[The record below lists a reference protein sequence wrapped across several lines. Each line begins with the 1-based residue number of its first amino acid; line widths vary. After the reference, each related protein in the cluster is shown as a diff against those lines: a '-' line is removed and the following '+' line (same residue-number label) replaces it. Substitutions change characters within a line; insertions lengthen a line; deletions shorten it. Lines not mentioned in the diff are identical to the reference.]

1 MRKNMY
7 FYIKNFKNCYVVCD
21 FIYMYIVYFIYLV
34 IVFFYFIFFYRNG
47 MFKGWRKIWRGLG
60 RDVL

>member
-7 FYIKNFKNCYVVCD
+7 FYINFFKNCYVFCD

-34 IVFFYFIFFYRNG
+34 IVFFCFIFFYRNG
-47 MFKGWRKIWRGLG
+47 MFKEWRKIWRGLG